1 MCNITQMP
9 RKNCET
15 NPYELLFTLGLSSY
29 YGLIHNHDIVSVL
42 ENLSIF
48 DYKNVFIHNKQ
59 KYVEYALKLGR
70 ANAITYLSVLNKELD
85 KIPKCT
91 VSKIYLCGKK
101 ELPEIA
107 EMNKWL
113 HKNERKGDVYA
124 QLDNDA
130 FIAFS
135 IKQNKKCTKTNWSIE
150 QLIDHDNSLKQIRK
164 KYLIDSGFPKHNREK
179 RNEVNTLFYVDNP
192 YFNQLRQSI
201 ELNKHIIVDEFKN
214 KLYGNVNC
222 PYPIYEFDSYNLTN
236 LSSIQINDISF
247 EEHMPYYYD
256 VLGNRRKC
264 AKLFYKLKI
273 NNDIYRVE
281 VRWKGNI
288 HCASPQFQTHPHCE

>member
-1 MCNITQMP
+1 ML
-9 RKNCET
+9 RKNCDT

-29 YGLIHNHDIVSVL
+29 YGLIMYDTKTL
-42 ENLSIF
+42 EHLSIF

-59 KYVEYALKLGR
+59 KYIENTLQINDENR
-70 ANAITYLSVLNKELD
+70 ASYLSVLNKELD
-85 KIPKCT
+85 KIPKYP
-91 VSKIYLCGKK
+91 VAKIYLCGKK
-101 ELPEIA
+101 ECPEIA
-107 EMNKWL
+107 ELNKGL

-124 QLDNDA
+124 QLENNA

-150 QLIDHDNSLKQIRK
+150 HLIDHDNRLKQIRK
-164 KYLIDSGFPKHNREK
+164 QYLLDSGFPKHNREK
-179 RNEVNTLFYVDNP
+179 RTQVNALFYDFENA
-192 YFNQLRQSI
+192 YFKQLRESI
-201 ELNKHIIVDEFKN
+201 ELNKSIIVDEFKN
-214 KLYGNVNC
+214 KLYGNVK
-222 PYPIYEFDSYNLTN
+222 YPIYEFDSFNLVH

-247 EEHMPYYYD
+247 EEYMPYYYD
-256 VLGNRRKC
+256 MTGNRRQC

-288 HCASPQFQTHPHCE
+288 HCSSPQFQTHTDLK